1 MVKVAIMQPHFLPYY
16 GFFSL
21 MKEADIFILL
31 DNVQFSKQS
40 WQQRNKV
47 QIDGKDKWL
56 TVPIIQKTERGLD
69 DYLQPRM
76 TSKKL
81 IKDVQLADHSVIY
94 AMQNML
100 KLEFN
105 YQLVFSPLFDLLSI
119 DLVNILDIR
128 DRLGI
133 KTPILLASLL
143 QETDIV
149 KLTETVGGTEYISTG
164 GSRVYFDDEL
174 ENRFMNKGVTVK
186 FNDYEPDYSIV
197 QYLDNKK
204 YLKDRGVIA

>member
-1 MVKVAIMQPHFLPYY
+1 VVKVAIMQPHFLPYY

-119 DLVNILDIR
+119 CLVNILDIR

-174 ENRFMNKGVTVK
+174 ESRFMNKGITVK

-204 YLKDRGVIA
+204 YLKERGLT

>member
-16 GFFSL
+16 GFFNL

-197 QYLDNKK
+197 QYLNDKK
-204 YLKDRGVIA
+204 YLKERGLT

>member
-16 GFFSL
+16 GFFNL

-94 AMQNML
+94 AMQNLL

-149 KLTETVGGTEYISTG
+149 KLTGIVGGTEYISTG

-174 ENRFMNKGVTVK
+174 ENRFMNKGITVK

-197 QYLDNKK
+197 QYLNDKK
-204 YLKDRGVIA
+204 YLKERGLT

>member
-119 DLVNILDIR
+119 CLVNILDIR

-174 ENRFMNKGVTVK
+174 ESRFMNKGITVK

-204 YLKDRGVIA
+204 YLKERGLT

>member
-1 MVKVAIMQPHFLPYY
+1 MQPHFLPYY
-16 GFFSL
+16 GFFNL

-149 KLTETVGGTEYISTG
+149 KLTGIVGGTEYISTG
-164 GSRVYFDDEL
+164 GSRCYFDDEL
-174 ENRFMNKGVTVK
+174 ENRFMNKGITVK

-197 QYLDNKK
+197 QYLNDKK
-204 YLKDRGVIA
+204 YLKERGLI

>member
-1 MVKVAIMQPHFLPYY
+1 
-16 GFFSL
+16 

-149 KLTETVGGTEYISTG
+149 KLTGIVGGTEYISTG
-164 GSRVYFDDEL
+164 GSRCYFDDEL
-174 ENRFMNKGVTVK
+174 ENRFMNKGITVK

-197 QYLDNKK
+197 QYLNDKK
-204 YLKDRGVIA
+204 YLKERGLT

>member
-1 MVKVAIMQPHFLPYY
+1 VVKVAIMQPHFLPYY
-16 GFFSL
+16 GFFNL

-149 KLTETVGGTEYISTG
+149 KLTGIVGGTEYISTG
-164 GSRVYFDDEL
+164 GSRCYFDDEL
-174 ENRFMNKGVTVK
+174 ENRFMNKGITVK

-197 QYLDNKK
+197 QYLNDKK
-204 YLKDRGVIA
+204 YLKERGLI

>member
-1 MVKVAIMQPHFLPYY
+1 MQPHFLPYY
-16 GFFSL
+16 GFFNL

-149 KLTETVGGTEYISTG
+149 KLTGIVGGTEYISTG
-164 GSRVYFDDEL
+164 GSRCYFDDEL
-174 ENRFMNKGVTVK
+174 ENRFMNKGITVK

-197 QYLDNKK
+197 QYLNDKK
-204 YLKDRGVIA
+204 YLKERGLT

>member
-16 GFFSL
+16 GFFNL

-149 KLTETVGGTEYISTG
+149 KLTGIVGGTEYISTG
-164 GSRVYFDDEL
+164 GSRCYFDDEL
-174 ENRFMNKGVTVK
+174 ENRFMNKGITVK

-197 QYLDNKK
+197 QYLNDKK
-204 YLKDRGVIA
+204 YLKERGLI